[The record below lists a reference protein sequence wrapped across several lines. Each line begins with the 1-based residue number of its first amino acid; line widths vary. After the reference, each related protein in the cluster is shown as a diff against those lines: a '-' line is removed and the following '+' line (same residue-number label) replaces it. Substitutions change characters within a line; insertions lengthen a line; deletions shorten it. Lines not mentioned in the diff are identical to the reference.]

1 MSLADILAGAN
12 FSFEK
17 KFGQNF
23 ITDKNLLAAI
33 VDEAGITGGTV
44 LEIGAGA
51 GTLTLAL
58 AAKADRVI
66 SYEIDKNLAPV
77 LSQTLAGLDKRVE
90 VVFRDIMK
98 ESDEELDKSLGG
110 EYKLVANLPY
120 YITTPIIMR
129 FIERANRPL
138 SISVMVQKE
147 VGERLAAAPGTA
159 DYGAIT
165 AAVALEGT
173 ARITRIV
180 PRTMFTPR
188 PNVDSCVVRIDM
200 HDKYAGADKPL
211 VKKLIK
217 AAFAMRRK
225 TLVNNLCSSL
235 NLSRA
240 AAEQLLASCGYD
252 VRIRGEKLG
261 VEDFI
266 RLAEALRAQR
276 SD

>member
-1 MSLADILAGAN
+1 MSIADILAEAN

-33 VDEAGITGGTV
+33 VDEAGVTGGTV

-51 GTLTLAL
+51 GTLTAAL

-77 LSQTLAGLDKRVE
+77 LSQTLAGLDDKAE

-98 ESDEELDKSLGG
+98 ESDEELDGILGG
-110 EYKLVANLPY
+110 PYKLVANLPY
-120 YITTPIIMR
+120 YITTPVIMR
-129 FIERANRPL
+129 FLEREHKPE

-147 VGERLAAAPGTA
+147 VGERLIAAPGTA

-200 HDKYAGADKPL
+200 HDKYDGADKQL
-211 VKKLIK
+211 VKKIIR

-225 TLVNNLCSSL
+225 TLANNLCAAFSL
-235 NLSRA
+235 TRWE
-240 AAEQLLASCGYD
+240 AEGLLTSCGFD
-252 VRIRGEKLG
+252 VRVRGEKLG

-266 RLAEALRAQR
+266 KLAENLKKQ
-276 SD
+276 